1 MNIGDP
7 MQKINLLTLVIVMG
21 LLGNERVIGQIPG
34 KGADFPTMASL
45 RWGMTMKEA
54 RDSIGVKR
62 EIKKTTS
69 TTLSYEDTLLN
80 AKAIITLKFIEKDS
94 DLILNF
100 IDAPLTE
107 PNRELTQLVEKYLSN
122 RYGLKYESKK
132 EKKSK
137 FFITIEMEI
146 KRWRFENEYVGLVI
160 CYRGEEILGLN
171 LTYHLSEL
179 K

>member
-1 MNIGDP
+1 MKIGDP
-7 MQKINLLTLVIVMG
+7 MHKINLLALVFMMG
-21 LLGNERVIGQIPG
+21 LLGNEKAIAQIPG
-34 KGADFPTMASL
+34 KGADFSTLASL
-45 RWGMTMKEA
+45 RWGMTMKDA
-54 RDSIGVKR
+54 LDSIGAKR

-80 AKAIITLKFIEKDS
+80 TKAIITLKFVEKDS
-94 DLILNF
+94 DLILDF
-100 IDAPLTE
+100 IDAPFTE
-107 PNRELTQLVEKYLSN
+107 PNRELAQLVEKYLSN

-137 FFITIEMEI
+137 FFITIEMEF
-146 KRWRFENEYVGLVI
+146 KRWRFNNEEVGLVI
-160 CYRGEEILGLN
+160 CNRGEEILGIN